1 MILFFQGEAGTGK
14 TTELI
19 AATTKFVE
27 KHELLPYQKV
37 LALTFMHGSRKRLIQ
52 RLSSESILSRTFDC
66 STIDSFAS
74 HLLLRWRSFF
84 LKNGNGISI
93 NDLSYDDVCA
103 MAVELLQDEEIR
115 NWIKRKY
122 PLILIDEMQDCK
134 NHRLKLIQNLSKTID
149 LYVAA
154 DSFQD
159 LDTDD
164 DSNEATD
171 WLSVNSEIKQ
181 LNTIHRTNIP
191 NIIELSK
198 RIRSSGKINPEAK
211 NAYVCRCYN
220 HTSAAHSI
228 ARNLEYSFRSC
239 DNHVILSPTKPENSN
254 FVRDTLDSI
263 TTNKLNVFL
272 RKKPKEI
279 KKEIGP
285 FHFDIEKSEEELCI
299 ITKQLL
305 GISHNKWQYTL
316 NELLDKQPS
325 KGVINLIHS
334 WIKRKNNIL
343 GQTLYSYEDL
353 DKIIGLMVHTY
364 RSHYKK
370 DNSKFKFMTIHQAK
384 NREFDHVIL
393 LWPYQVQGT
402 DIKKR
407 KLLYNAVTRA
417 KKKVDVIVLDPKN
430 KVLNAA
436 PFS

>member
-19 AATTKFVE
+19 TATNKFVKE
-27 KHELLPYQKV
+27 NELLPYQKV
-37 LALTFMHGSRKRLIQ
+37 LALTFMHGSRKRLTQ
-52 RLSSESILSRTFDC
+52 RLSSERVLSKKFECT
-66 STIDSFAS
+66 TIDSFAT
-74 HLLLRWRSFF
+74 HLLFRWRTFF
-84 LKNGNGISI
+84 LINGSDITI
-93 NDLSYDDVCA
+93 NDLSYDDICA
-103 MAVELLQDEEIR
+103 KAVELLQVEEIR
-115 NWIKRKY
+115 NWVKRKY

-134 NHRLKLIQNLSKTID
+134 NHRLKLIQNLSITID

-164 DSNEATD
+164 DSNEATN
-171 WLSVNSEIKQ
+171 WLSVNSEIIQ
-181 LNTIHRTNIP
+181 LNTIHRTNIS

-198 RIRSSGKINPEAK
+198 SIRNSGIINPEAT

-220 HTSAAHSI
+220 HTNAAHSI
-228 ARNLEYSFRSC
+228 ARNIEYSFRSC
-239 DNHVILSPTKPENSN
+239 KNHVILSPTKPENSN
-254 FVRDTLDSI
+254 FVRDTLDLI
-263 TTNKLNVFL
+263 TTNKLNVIL
-272 RKKPKEI
+272 RRNPKEI

-285 FHFDIEKSEEELCI
+285 FHFDIEKSEEELCNS
-299 ITKQLL
+299 TKQLL
-305 GISHNKWQYTL
+305 AISINKNQYTL
-316 NELLDKQPS
+316 KELLDKQPS

-343 GQTLYSYEDL
+343 GQTLFSYEEL
-353 DKIIGLMVHTY
+353 NKIIGLMVHTY

-370 DNSKFKFMTIHQAK
+370 DNSKFNFMTIHQAK

-402 DIKKR
+402 DVKKR

-430 KVLNAA
+430 RVLNTA